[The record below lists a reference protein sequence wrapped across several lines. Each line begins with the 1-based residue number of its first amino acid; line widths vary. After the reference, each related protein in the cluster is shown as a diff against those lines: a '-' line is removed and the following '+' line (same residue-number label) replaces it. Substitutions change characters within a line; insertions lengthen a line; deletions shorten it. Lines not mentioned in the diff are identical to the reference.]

1 MFSEQRIRGVLFY
14 LSVLTFFVG
23 LPFILS
29 FALGY
34 KFNPRTFKF
43 TQTGLISI
51 KTYPQGAQ
59 IYLDSKLLDEKT
71 PATMQELLPGV
82 YNIRLELEKH
92 YSWVTQVNVEPRK
105 VVRLEK
111 VILFPVRPN
120 IKQINQGAIASFYVD
135 KEKGKIYYLNQSE
148 NAFFVSDMEGEKF
161 ERLNSVPED
170 FNYPLK
176 EMKISPDRDKMV
188 FFNDRQVCVVYLNPE
203 KSLLYGQAP
212 LLLNY
217 PNQRITHLFWHSD
230 SYHLLVITDKNIA
243 IIESSSKI
251 NPINLVNLNKM
262 AAGFFYD
269 IDKDMLY
276 FRDLQRGADGLIYE
290 NVYKLEINNKDSVLS
305 NIIRPSKNDK

>member
-1 MFSEQRIRGVLFY
+1 MFSEQRIRGALFY
-14 LSVLTFFVG
+14 LSVIAFFAG
-23 LPFILS
+23 LPSILS

-51 KTYPQGAQ
+51 KTYPQGAH
-59 IYLDSKLLDEKT
+59 IYLDSKLLEERT
-71 PATMQELLPGV
+71 PASIQELLPGF
-82 YNIRLELEKH
+82 YNIRLELAEH

-105 VVRLEK
+105 VVRLEQ

-120 IKQINQGAIASFYVD
+120 IKQINQGAIVSFYVD
-135 KEKGKIYYLNQSE
+135 KERGKIYYLNQSE

-161 ERLNSVPED
+161 ERLNNVPED
-170 FNYPLK
+170 FSYPLK
-176 EMKISPDRDKMV
+176 ELKISPDKEKMV
-188 FFNDRQVCVVYLNPE
+188 FFNNHQICVVYLNPE

-212 LLLNY
+212 LVLNY
-217 PNQRITHLFWHSD
+217 PNQRIAHLFWHSD

-243 IIESSSKI
+243 IIESSAKI

-262 AAGFFYD
+262 ASGFFYD

-276 FRDLQRGADGLIYE
+276 FRDLQRAADGLTYE
-290 NVYKLEINNKDSVLS
+290 NVYKLEINNKNSVLN
-305 NIIRPSKNDK
+305 NIIKPSQDDK

>member
-1 MFSEQRIRGVLFY
+1 MLNEQRIRGFLFY
-14 LSVLTFFVG
+14 LSVVAFFAG

-51 KTYPQGAQ
+51 KTYPQGAR
-59 IYLDSKLLDEKT
+59 IYLDSKLQDDKT
-71 PATMQELLPGV
+71 PATIQELLPGD
-82 YNIRLELEKH
+82 YSIRLELDDY
-92 YSWVTQVNVEPRK
+92 YSWAMQVSVEPRK

-120 IKQINQGAIASFYVD
+120 IKQINQGAIIAFYVD
-135 KEKGKIYYLNQSE
+135 KERNRIYYLNKSE

-161 ERLNSVPED
+161 ELLNNLPQG

-176 EMKISPDRDKMV
+176 ELKISPDREKML
-188 FFNDRQVCVVYLNPE
+188 FFNDRQVGIVYLRPE

-212 LLLNY
+212 LILNY
-217 PNQRITHLFWHSD
+217 PNQRIANIFWHSD
-230 SYHLLVITDKNIA
+230 SHHLIVVTDKNIA
-243 IIESSSKI
+243 VIEANERI
-251 NPINLVNLNKM
+251 NPVNLVNLNKM
-262 AAGFFYD
+262 ASGFFYD

-276 FRDLQRGADGLIYE
+276 FRDLQRGADGLTYE
-290 NVYKLEINNKDSVLS
+290 NVYKLEITGKNTVLN
-305 NIIRPSKNDK
+305 NIIRPGQNDK

>member
-14 LSVLTFFVG
+14 LSVFAFVAG

-29 FALGY
+29 FALGF

-43 TQTGLISI
+43 TKTGLISI
-51 KTYPQGAQ
+51 KTYPQGAH

-71 PATMQELLPGV
+71 PATIQELLPGV
-82 YNIRLELEKH
+82 YDIRLELEEH

-111 VILFPVRPN
+111 VIFFPVRPN

-135 KEKGKIYYLNQSE
+135 KERGRIYYLSQSE
-148 NAFFVSDMEGEKF
+148 NVLFVSDMEGEKF
-161 ERLNSVPED
+161 ERLNSVPEG

-176 EMKISPDRDKMV
+176 ELKISPDREKIV
-188 FFNDRQVCVVYLNPE
+188 FFNERQVCIVYLNPE

-212 LLLNY
+212 VLVSY
-217 PNQRITHLFWHSD
+217 PSQRITHIFWHSD
-230 SYHLLVITDKNIA
+230 SYHLIVITDKNIA
-243 IIESSSKI
+243 IIESSPRI
-251 NPINLVNLNKM
+251 NPINLVNLNRM
-262 AAGFFYD
+262 ASGFFYD

-276 FRDLQRGADGLIYE
+276 FRDLERGADGLTYE
-290 NVYKLEINNKDSVLS
+290 NVYKLEINNKNSVLS
-305 NIIRPSKNDK
+305 NIIKPNQDDK